1 MATTANIRP
10 GLKEIQDEYNTMN
23 YEVREDNEGNVFV
36 KDLSLV
42 PVTTM
47 VRIDLYVHTFVIVL
61 AHSVSVFYSCTII
74 PHCYFS

>member
-1 MATTANIRP
+1 MANNAGIRP
-10 GLKEIQDEYNTMN
+10 GLKEIQDDYNAMN

-47 VRIDLYVHTFVIVL
+47 VSIWFVL
-61 AHSVSVFYSCTII
+61 
-74 PHCYFS
+74 